1 MNEEIT
7 EVLDLTECMPET
19 VVPVSSLP
27 KAINGWRLCKLS
39 QYPARKVENINEATG
54 ELTTENKPRSSW
66 LYTTAFTTSI
76 DYHGIKL
83 AVSKWSKGTVQ
94 VAKKDEISLWIEG
107 TDEELLKL
115 IEDDRIYIYYH
126 ESETKLPLSV
136 DEYKSQIIGK
146 SVPTQVLDTDDAVS
160 EELNV

>member
-1 MNEEIT
+1 MNEETT
-7 EVLDLTECMPET
+7 EILDLTECMPET
-19 VVPVSSLP
+19 IVPVSSLP

-39 QYPARKVENINEATG
+39 QYPARETINQDTG
-54 ELTTENKPRSSW
+54 EVVERPRSSW
-66 LYTTAFTTSI
+66 VYTTAFTTAI

-146 SVPTQVLDTDDAVS
+146 SVPTQVLDTDDAVENAIS

>member
-1 MNEEIT
+1 MNEETT

-27 KAINGWRLCKLS
+27 KAIGSWRLCKLS
-39 QYPARKVENINEATG
+39 QYPERKVEKINEATG
-54 ELTTENKPRSSW
+54 EVTTETKARSSW

-136 DEYKSQIIGK
+136 DEYRKQVIGK
-146 SVPTQVLDTDDAVS
+146 SVPTELLDNQEEVA
-160 EELNV
+160 EELDI